1 MGHYRYSQTLNVA
14 YYALVFCVLD
24 ARPLLIV
31 GLFKLVASLALA
43 CLLAFVVVHS
53 ADICRLITVCLRALP
68 VTYFPLGADRRW
80 AERLHTAIADL
91 NQPSLSPQ
99 FQRPPPVFSV

>member
-1 MGHYRYSQTLNVA
+1 MGHYRYSQILNIA
-14 YYALVFCVLD
+14 YYLLVFCLLD

-53 ADICRLITVCLRALP
+53 ADICRLITACLRALP
-68 VTYFPLGADRRW
+68 LSYFPLAVDWRW
-80 AERLHTAIADL
+80 AERSHTAIADL
-91 NQPSLSPQ
+91 NQPSLAPL
-99 FQRPPPVFSV
+99 FQRPPPIFSV